1 MLKTTVAKLLSAKL
15 VAAAAVATA
24 ATGGVALAAATNTL
38 PDQAQSVAHDILN
51 APSPDA
57 HGKPSQAPSEAGK
70 PEATS
75 SHAPKGTPS
84 PSLRGLCTAY
94 QAGVAD
100 SHGKAMDSPA
110 FSALVTAAGGTDN
123 VADYC
128 TKLIGAPSTHPSGE
142 PTSHPTGSPTSHPSG
157 KPTAVPTDS
166 RPTSVPS
173 GSSSTHP
180 SKR

>member
-1 MLKTTVAKLLSAKL
+1 MLRTTVAKLLSAKL

-51 APSPDA
+51 APSPD
-57 HGKPSQAPSEAGK
+57 HGKPSQAPSQA
-70 PEATS
+70 ATPDAKS

-100 SHGKAMDSPA
+100 SHGKAMSNPA
-110 FSALVTAAGGTDN
+110 FSALVTAAGGTDQ

-128 TKLIGAPSTHPSGE
+128 TKLIGAPRTHPSGE

-173 GSSSTHP
+173 GPPSTHP